1 MCTNTPTTNTYH
13 HNDVI
18 ELVSSRWKV
27 GAVTATAG
35 SSWGGGGGGGGGGI
49 TGPLWRPGSRRR
61 GIPILVRMPLLV
73 WYPYD
78 CHAYGCQV
86 VLVTI
91 SVSQL
96 DTQRAHGAMMASLWR
111 RGDVETSFWRHCDV
125 VFAPCVRWAVIVV
138 PDGLL
143 TALATWPH
151 LFH

>member
-1 MCTNTPTTNTYH
+1 MGYLFGFRRKISVLRPIAPVGWDLASYYCLLYH
-13 HNDVI
+13 RNVLTRYWI
-18 ELVSSRWKV
+18 
-27 GAVTATAG
+27 
-35 SSWGGGGGGGGGGI
+35 
-49 TGPLWRPGSRRR
+49 PLWRPGSRRR

>member
-1 MCTNTPTTNTYH
+1 MMSLYRH
-13 HNDVI
+13 AGK
-18 ELVSSRWKV
+18 LGLSRRLP
-27 GAVTATAG
+27 GRR
-35 SSWGGGGGGGGGGI
+35 GGGGGGGGGGSI
-49 TGPLWRPGSRRR
+49 TGCHSDSHWIPLWRPGSRRR
-61 GIPILVRMPLLV
+61 GIPILVRIPLLV